1 MSRTSKYNIF
11 IVIPAYNEGAVIKSV
26 IREVKRQGYNHIIVV
41 DDGSSDDTYL
51 RAKKEGVV
59 ALRHILNRGKGAA
72 VKTGIEAAKI
82 LGANIIVTLD
92 GDGQHD
98 AKDIPIVLDKIKKK
112 YDVVLGS
119 RFLKKNKIPPFKV
132 VANFLGN
139 FITWIVYGI
148 WVNDS
153 QSGFR
158 AYSKRA
164 FSLMD
169 TTHDRYEYD
178 SEIIRE
184 IARNELRYIEIPIR
198 VRYTSYSMNKANRQS
213 FVNGIKTAVRMVI
226 SS

>member
-1 MSRTSKYNIF
+1 MSRASKYNIF
-11 IVIPAYNEGAVIKSV
+11 IVIPAYNEGVVIKNV
-26 IREVKRQGYNHIIVV
+26 IREVKSQGYNHIIVV

-72 VKTGIEAAKI
+72 VKTGIEAAKM
-82 LGANIIVTLD
+82 LGADIIVTLD

-98 AKDIPIVLDKIKKK
+98 PKDISKLLEKIKGK

-119 RFLKKNKIPPFKV
+119 RFLKKNKIPLFRIF
-132 VANFLGN
+132 ANFLGN

-158 AYSKRA
+158 AYSRKA

-184 IARNELRYIEIPIR
+184 ITRNELQYVEIPIR

-213 FVNGIKTAVRMVI
+213 LVNGIKTAVRMVI